1 LEKPVKSPVFP
12 LNLRAFA
19 LSLTFLCS
27 GFIVKK
33 RDLVEKQKIPAKPS
47 VRRLPSYLY
56 FIRQAQH
63 NGSKYISG
71 TSIAQELR
79 LEPIQVRKDLAI
91 TGIIGK
97 PKKGY
102 PVNELIK
109 AIERFLG
116 WDSVQDA
123 ILVGAGNLGSALM
136 GHQDF
141 RLHGLH
147 IVAAFDKNPHKIGTT
162 IHGVRVLPM
171 DSLETEIQKTGIK
184 IAILTIHS
192 DVARET
198 ADRLVR
204 AGILGIW
211 NFTAIKLQVPEGVAV
226 QTENLSSGYA
236 MLCMAMQALQNGNDQ
251 NAG

>member
-1 LEKPVKSPVFP
+1 MD
-12 LNLRAFA
+12 
-19 LSLTFLCS
+19 
-27 GFIVKK
+27 K
-33 RDLVEKQKIPAKPS
+33 RKIPAQPS
-47 VRRLPSYLY
+47 VRRLPAYLY
-56 FIRQAQH
+56 SIRQAQR
-63 NGSKYISG
+63 NGSQYISG
-71 TSIAQELR
+71 TAIAQELR

-102 PVNELIK
+102 PVNDLIK

-116 WDSVQDA
+116 WDSVQDV

-136 GHQDF
+136 GHQEF

-147 IVAAFDKNPHKIGTT
+147 IVAAFDKNPQKIGTT

-171 DSLETEIQKTGIK
+171 DSLEMEIRKMGIK

-192 DVARET
+192 DVAQET
-198 ADRLVR
+198 ADRLVS
-204 AGILGIW
+204 AGIRGIW
-211 NFTAIKLQVPEGVAV
+211 NFTAFKIRVPEWVAV
-226 QTENLSSGYA
+226 QAENLSSGYA
-236 MLCMAMQALQNGNDQ
+236 MLCVSMQARQGG

>member
-1 LEKPVKSPVFP
+1 
-12 LNLRAFA
+12 
-19 LSLTFLCS
+19 LTFSCS
-27 GFIVKK
+27 GLIVRK
-33 RDLVEKQKIPAKPS
+33 RKVVEKRKIPAQPS

-56 FIRQAQH
+56 FIRQAQR
-63 NGSKYISG
+63 NGSQYISG
-71 TSIAQELR
+71 TSIAQELH

-102 PVNELIK
+102 PVNDLMK

-116 WDSVQDA
+116 WDSVQDV

-147 IVAAFDKNPHKIGTT
+147 IVAAFDKNPQKIGTT
-162 IHGVRVLPM
+162 IHGVRVLSM
-171 DSLETEIQKTGIK
+171 ESLETEIRKMGIK

-192 DVARET
+192 DIAQET
-198 ADRLVR
+198 TNRLVN
-204 AGILGIW
+204 AGIRGIW
-211 NFTAIKLQVPEGVAV
+211 NFTAFKLQVPEDVAV
-226 QTENLSSGYA
+226 QAENLSSGYA
-236 MLCMAMQALQNGNDQ
+236 MLCVAMQALKNGDDK